1 MSHFTFSA
9 AIEDNLYSAET
20 VRAVDRAAAE
30 AMQISPSAL
39 MSRAG
44 GAAFSELLQAFGQ
57 PTLITL
63 FCGAGNNGGD
73 GYVIAALAAQRN
85 IPVKLYELGDSSK
98 YSEETQRAR
107 QFALESQVD
116 LTAFNDHIE
125 LSEGVVVD
133 SLLGTGCRGELR
145 QPFRQ
150 AVDLIN
156 SAGLPVLSVDIPS
169 GLNADTGAVEDSA
182 VKADLTV
189 TFIAGKKGLF
199 TGRGPSLCGD
209 IVYHSLEVPEQIFQ
223 NHQPQAQLMDLF
235 GLMDALPQW
244 PADVHKHQRGHSM
257 VIGGDQGYG
266 GAAIMAAEASLRS
279 GCGLTSVATQPQH
292 IGALLARCPEVMAC
306 GVTSGQQLEPWLE
319 RPTVLIVGPGLGRSA
334 WSEQLLQKALATEL
348 PMVVDADAL
357 NILADGRVLSDP
369 CRTNWVLTPHPGE
382 AARLLDTTVAAVQA
396 DRFAA
401 VTEIQRR
408 YGGVVLLKGAGT
420 LIAGQGQIIKVCPY
434 GNSAMAT
441 AGMGDILSGI
451 IGSLLAQGLSL
462 QMAAE
467 LGCCIHSAAADMA
480 VDERGD
486 RGLVATDTLTYVHR
500 LLNRDLL

>member
-1 MSHFTFSA
+1 MSHFPLSA
-9 AIEDNLYSAET
+9 AIEDNLYG
-20 VRAVDRAAAE
+20 AE
-30 AMQISPSAL
+30 AMRTLDRRAAEVMQISASAL

-44 GAAFSELLQAFGQ
+44 SAAFSELLQAFGQ
-57 PTLITL
+57 PTMITL

-85 IPVKLYELGDSSK
+85 IAVRLYELGDSSK
-98 YSEETQRAR
+98 YTEETQRAR
-107 QFALESQVD
+107 QFALDAKVD
-116 LTAFNDHIE
+116 LAAFNEGIE

-133 SLLGTGCRGELR
+133 SLLGTGCRGALR
-145 QPFRQ
+145 APYRQ

-156 SAGLPVLSVDIPS
+156 SARLPVLSVDIPS
-169 GLNADTGAVEDSA
+169 GLNADTGAVVDSA

-209 IVYHSLEVPEQIFQ
+209 VIYHSLDVPEQIFQ
-223 NHQPQAQLMDLF
+223 NHQPEAQLMDF
-235 GLMDALPQW
+235 FTLMDAWPQW
-244 PADVHKHQRGHSM
+244 PADVYKQQRGHSM

-266 GAAIMAAEASLRS
+266 GAAIMAAEASLKT
-279 GCGLTSVATQPQH
+279 GCGLTSLATQPQH
-292 IGALLARCPEVMAC
+292 VGAMLARCPEVMAC

-357 NILADGRVLSDP
+357 NILADGRMLSNP

-382 AARLLDTTVAAVQA
+382 AARLLSTEVSTVQA

-401 VTEIQRR
+401 VAEIQRR

-420 LIAGQGQIIKVCPY
+420 LIASQDQTIQVCPY

-451 IGSLLAQGLSL
+451 IGSLIAQGLSL
-462 QMAAE
+462 QTAAE
-467 LGCCIHSAAADMA
+467 LGCCIHSTAADMA

-486 RGLVATDTLTYVHR
+486 RGLVATDTVSYIHR